1 MLPFVNIDQYL
12 VPCGPRSI
20 AGSLYNAGLTATR
33 LVYQLWNPNLKPSR
47 AQIDGANIDM
57 LLVSSMQIHS
67 ASAYGLIQDAWTMG
81 QDRPLII
88 AGGPKACYE
97 PFDFFALGHD
107 GNIGADVVVTGEE
120 SVLLELL
127 TVLADFGMEQGS
139 ALAAFNRA
147 RQAGALQNIPGL
159 VYGPDGRHDGQN
171 LINTGIQRLLRDLDV
186 LPMPTAGFAT
196 LEPSHRR
203 ETLAPRPLPL
213 EKACCKRMVASL
225 LLTRGCKYNCHYCG
239 IPAYNQKSFRYKS
252 PQRVVEEFIDCHRN
266 MNTRYF
272 FGADDNFFN
281 VRRIAREMLEA
292 MATRQFDGKS
302 FARHIRFNTESTIS
316 DAYKNRD
323 LMPLAR
329 QAGLSGLWMGVED
342 LAARLVDKGQTP
354 GTTEV
359 VFDTLIANKI
369 SPMVM
374 LMHHEDQPLHSPG
387 KLVGLV
393 DQIRFL
399 FDAGTVSL
407 QCTIAGPAIGSKWSD
422 EVYTGGLMYERIG
435 GKKFVD
441 AQHDGNHVATSL
453 RPDPWRTQLNMLLGY
468 AAFYNPFNFV
478 RSMQL
483 IDKTKKKQRRRRM
496 AYQLWGMQACLRTA
510 WKLKGHLWRLWRGP
524 IQRVTDWRPQFRRPG
539 SPYPG
544 LIDANLSK
552 TTLQKDLPVPLAGMC
567 IQKQD
572 TQAKTQSIAK

>member
-1 MLPFVNIDQYL
+1 
-12 VPCGPRSI
+12 
-20 AGSLYNAGLTATR
+20 
-33 LVYQLWNPNLKPSR
+33 
-47 AQIDGANIDM
+47 
-57 LLVSSMQIHS
+57 
-67 ASAYGLIQDAWTMG
+67 MG

-88 AGGPKACYE
+88 TGGPKACYE
-97 PFDFFALGHD
+97 PFDFFGLGRD

-120 SVLLELL
+120 SVLLELV

-147 RQAGALQNIPGL
+147 SQAGALQDVPGL
-159 VYGPDGRHDGQN
+159 VYAADGRHDGQH
-171 LINTGIQRLLRDLDV
+171 LVNTGIQRLLRDLDV

-196 LEPSHRR
+196 LERPHRL
-203 ETLAPRPLPL
+203 ETLSPKPLPL
-213 EKACCKRMVASL
+213 EKACSKRMVASL

-239 IPAYNQKSFRYKS
+239 IPAYNQKSFRHKS
-252 PQRVVEEFIDCHRN
+252 PQRVAEEFIDCHRN

-281 VRRIAREMLEA
+281 VRRIAREMLEE

-302 FARHIRFNTESTIS
+302 FARYIRFNTESTIS

-354 GTTEV
+354 QTTKV
-359 VFDTLIANKI
+359 VFDALIANKI

-374 LMHHEDQPLHSPG
+374 LMHHDDQPLHSPG
-387 KLVGLV
+387 TLVGLV

-399 FDAGTVSL
+399 FEAGAVSL

-422 EVYTGGLMYERIG
+422 EVYAGGLLYERVG
-435 GKKFVD
+435 GKKLVD

-453 RPDPWRTQLNMLLGY
+453 RPDPWRIQLNLLLGY
-468 AAFYNPFNFV
+468 AAFYNPINFV
-478 RSMQL
+478 RSLQL
-483 IDKTKKKQRRRRM
+483 TARTMKKQRRRRA
-496 AYQLWGMQACLRTA
+496 AYQLWGMQAWLRTA
-510 WKLKGHLWRLWRGP
+510 WKVKGHLWRLWRGP
-524 IQRVTDWRPQFRRPG
+524 IQRVTDWRPQFRRSG

-544 LIDANLSK
+544 LIHANLDK
-552 TTLQKDLPVPLAGMC
+552 NTPKKGQPTPLGELHV
-567 IQKQD
+567 QKQD
-572 TQAKTQSIAK
+572 AQAQAKAKTQSIVK